1 MGSPLSPI
9 IADLVIRDLEEA
21 AIERLSF
28 RFPFYYRYVDNIIL
42 ATPRG
47 SLDQILQTFNSLH
60 EWLQYAM
67 EMKDDGRISF
77 LDIIIINDNNI
88 IIFDL

>member
-9 IADLVIRDLEEA
+9 IADLVMRDLEKA
-21 AIERLSF
+21 ARMSF
-28 RFPFYYRYVDNIIL
+28 FSVSILLYYGYVDNIIL

-60 EWLQYAM
+60 EWLQFA
-67 EMKDDGRISF
+67 MKDNGRI
-77 LDIIIINDNNI
+77 LVDTIINDNNI